1 MEIRKV
7 QYGPCVTFKLDK
19 PLKTTRELRE
29 VLFLLKENGCGDY
42 PIFISGY
49 EEYDYVTVPL
59 IDYKINSDSLY
70 LIYDED
76 KKVIDVDTEDLE
88 VVKNQLTVNQL
99 LNIDKGLPISIN
111 KTFTFKSV
119 EVENRVVNIG
129 L

>member
-1 MEIRKV
+1 MEIRKI

-29 VLFLLKENGCGDY
+29 VLSLLKENGYGDY

-49 EEYDYVTVPL
+49 EKYDYITVPL
-59 IDYKINSDSLY
+59 IDYKINSDGLY

-88 VVKNQLTVNQL
+88 VVENQLTVNQL
-99 LNIDKGLPISIN
+99 LIEEEDHSINIDKI
-111 KTFTFKSV
+111 FTFKSV
-119 EVENRVVNIG
+119 EVENGVVNIG